1 MKYMLC
7 TSFSGLQGDDT
18 RKNHANHGLTYV
30 QCFQCSWLVVL
41 QLLSIS
47 KIFLFRPEF
56 SFTSHTYV
64 PKWLSF
70 LESSTPIF
78 FYLFFII
85 YIYFVQ
91 FVCNSFL
98 FCFNLHSNT
107 NLWFIKLYTLF
118 TKLITK
124 GKIQVIY
131 RVILNYVTPSNN
143 FLLDWYFKNSIVGLY
158 VYYVLSTHIKFR
170 AN

>member
-1 MKYMLC
+1 MVII
-7 TSFSGLQGDDT
+7 FGVIHP
-18 RKNHANHGLTYV
+18 N
-30 QCFQCSWLVVL
+30 F
-41 QLLSIS
+41 LLFI
-47 KIFLFRPEF
+47 
-56 SFTSHTYV
+56 
-64 PKWLSF
+64 
-70 LESSTPIF
+70 
-78 FYLFFII
+78 FII

-131 RVILNYVTPSNN
+131 RVILNYVIPSNN

-170 AN
+170 ANQMLFIIWSKNPYFMHNFKYKNMKFKHLIDDMVIDFRSSYNFARM